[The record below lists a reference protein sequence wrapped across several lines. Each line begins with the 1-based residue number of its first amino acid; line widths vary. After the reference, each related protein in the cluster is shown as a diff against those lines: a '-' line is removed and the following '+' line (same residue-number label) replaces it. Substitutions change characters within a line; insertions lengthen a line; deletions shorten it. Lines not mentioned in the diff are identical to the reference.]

1 MLSADGKTEISDVIL
16 KSGTTDNDYEFWLSV
31 LPKSTILL
39 LTLGHLYLLYKR
51 ILERGQGGE

>member
-16 KSGTTDNDYEFWLSV
+16 KSGTTDNDCEFWLSV

-51 ILERGQGGE
+51 ILERRQGGE